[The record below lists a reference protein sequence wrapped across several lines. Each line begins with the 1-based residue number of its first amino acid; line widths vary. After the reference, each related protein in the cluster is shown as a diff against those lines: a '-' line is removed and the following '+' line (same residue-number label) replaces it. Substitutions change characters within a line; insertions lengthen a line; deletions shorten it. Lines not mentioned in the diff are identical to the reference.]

1 MFYSYQLLIKRLEQ
15 EIIKYIYIYIY
26 IYIYTH
32 THTHTHKLLHGEV
45 EQLPL
50 SIIICS
56 YDHAKLGTKKGD

>member
-26 IYIYTH
+26 IY
-32 THTHTHKLLHGEV
+32 THTHKLLHGEV

>member
-1 MFYSYQLLIKRLEQ
+1 MFCSYQLLITRLEQ
-15 EIIKYIYIYIY
+15 EIIKYIYIYACIY
-26 IYIYTH
+26 
-32 THTHTHKLLHGEV
+32 KLLHGEV